1 MSILQGVRRDF
12 NVVRSLLPILMAAR
26 RAAADKTIDYSD
38 LLEPHFRAR
47 PDSPALIGE
56 SGSMTW
62 GELDAYANRVA
73 HWAVGEGLTRGD
85 VVSLSM
91 ENRPEFIGI
100 WLGLSRIGVVSA
112 LMNTNLTGERLAHCM
127 REANARHWIV
137 GAEMAEAVAS
147 ALPELSEAPQIFVAG
162 GGGVAGGEKIESS
175 AAIPSVLL
183 EIASDA
189 RTFDTAHAEQS
200 PSAVDPSLRTARLGK
215 DGLFLIYTSGTTGLP
230 KAARIS
236 HSKAIV
242 TGIGSWKALGL
253 NENDRSYCCLPLYH
267 SAGGMMSVGG
277 ALLSGGALVIAR
289 RFSAKR
295 FWSDCTQH
303 EVTSFQYIGE
313 LCRYLLNSPPHPD
326 ETRHQIRVVIGNGLR
341 PEVWTPFQ
349 ERFQIPRIVEFYGA
363 TEGNL
368 ALLNFSGKVGA
379 VGQFPGFLRRAVG
392 IEVVRFDIENEE
404 ILRGPDGFC
413 QRCDFDEPGELLIKI
428 GETARFEG
436 YTNESATKK
445 KVLHDAFEKGDA
457 YFRSGDLLRL
467 DDEGYFYF
475 VDRIGDTFRWKGE
488 NVATS
493 EVAEVVSGV
502 AGIEEA
508 NIYGVEIPGTDGRA
522 GMAALV
528 TNENFDIEAL
538 DSVVEEGLASYA
550 RPIFV
555 RILPQMEITGTFKHR
570 KVDLVREGFDPT
582 KLTDR
587 LYFRD
592 PEKGRY
598 VPLDL
603 AAFERIGAG
612 QIRL

>member
-1 MSILQGVRRDF
+1 MSILQGFRRDF
-12 NVVRSLLPILMAAR
+12 GVVRSLLPILMTSR
-26 RAAADKTIDYSD
+26 RATADKTIDYSD

-47 PDSPALIGE
+47 PDRPALIGE

-62 GELDAYANRVA
+62 SEFDAFANRVA
-73 HWAVGEGLTRGD
+73 NWAVAEGLSRGD
-85 VVSLSM
+85 VVALSM

-112 LMNTNLTGERLAHCM
+112 LLNTNLTGERLAHCM

-137 GAEMAEAVAS
+137 GAEMADAVAS
-147 ALPELSEAPQIFVAG
+147 ALPELSETPQILVAG
-162 GGGVAGGEKIESS
+162 SPDERVEDS
-175 AAIPSVLL
+175 ASIPAVLL
-183 EIASDA
+183 GSVSNAQPFDA
-189 RTFDTAHAEQS
+189 AHAGQS
-200 PSAVDPSLRTARLGK
+200 PSPVDPGLRTGRVGS

-236 HSKAIV
+236 HSKAIT
-242 TGIGSWKALGL
+242 TGIASWKALGL

-303 EVTSFQYIGE
+303 EVTAFQYIGE
-313 LCRYLLNSPPHPD
+313 LCRYLLNSPSHPD
-326 ETRHQIRVVIGNGLR
+326 ETRHQIRCVLGNGLR

-363 TEGNL
+363 TEGNF

-379 VGQFPGFLRRAVG
+379 IGQLPGFLRKAVG
-392 IEVVRFDIENEE
+392 IEIVRFDIESEE

-428 GETARFEG
+428 SQTTRFEG

-445 KVLHDAFEKGDA
+445 KVLQNAFVEGDA

-467 DDEGYFYF
+467 DEEGYFYF

-538 DSVVEEGLASYA
+538 DRTVEEGLASYA

-555 RILPQMEITGTFKHR
+555 RILPEMEITGTFKHR
-570 KVDLVREGFDPT
+570 KVDLVREGFDPA
-582 KLTDR
+582 KLADR

-603 AAFERIGAG
+603 AAFERIGSG